1 LEKIA
6 LEATFAKAR
15 LRYLTLTI
23 PESPVTSVLKG
34 NIVRL
39 APLLQKNAQLEL
51 TMTRRVRMTE
61 FTASN
66 VLQLKLASQRAW
78 LPQAQTVH
86 QVIIALLTLTV
97 PHL

>member
-1 LEKIA
+1 MIA
-6 LEATFAKAR
+6 LEATSAKAR
-15 LRYLTLTI
+15 RRYLTLTI

-61 FTASN
+61 NTAYN
-66 VLQLKLASQRAW
+66 VLLLKHASQRG
-78 LPQAQTVH
+78 
-86 QVIIALLTLTV
+86 
-97 PHL
+97 